1 MLLRLLLRPVRP
13 GDATRTFYL
22 FNGISTFCFT
32 LTFTVNLI
40 YMATVVGLSP
50 LQMVLVGTVL
60 EISAFVFE
68 IPTGI
73 VADLYSRRASV
84 IIGFWLIGIGFL
96 VQAVPSF
103 TAVLLAQ
110 VIWGIGST
118 FTSGAAQAWI
128 TDEIGDD
135 AVPRVFTREQ
145 QIHLFA
151 GVAGTVAAGLLSL
164 AFLRL
169 PMLVSGVGF
178 LLLAV
183 WVWLVM
189 PEEHFS
195 PTPIQRRETFRHM
208 ARTARDG
215 LRLARS
221 RPVVRGLL
229 LISLFVG
236 LASEAFDRLWLVRI
250 VEDFP
255 LPPLLG
261 AANVGPWFA
270 GIALVGS
277 VVALLASLLVNR
289 FGAVE
294 LGTRHP
300 GRVLAVLALVQVL
313 CVLGVA
319 LAGWLWLALAALW
332 LKGAALAIA
341 APVEAAWLNRELRS
355 DIRATVLSMNAQVNA
370 VGQVVGGPP
379 LGALAGRTTVRPRWW
394 SRPGCC
400 HRPWRSSAGW
410 AAAAAPGPESAAGDS
425 RAR

>member
-1 MLLRLLLRPVRP
+1 V
-13 GDATRTFYL
+13 A
-22 FNGISTFCFT
+22 TFCYT

-50 LQMVLVGTVL
+50 LQMVLVGTIL

-84 IIGFWLIGIGFL
+84 IIGFALVAVGFA
-96 VQAVPSF
+96 VQAVPTF
-103 TAVLLAQ
+103 AAVLIAQ

-128 TDEIGDD
+128 TDEIGDQ
-135 AVPRVFTREQ
+135 AVPQVFTREQ
-145 QIHLFA
+145 QIHLVA
-151 GVAGTVAAGLLSL
+151 GVIGTIAAGLLSL
-164 AFLRL
+164 AFLAL
-169 PMLVSGVGF
+169 PMVVSAIGF
-178 LLLAV
+178 LLLTG

-189 PEEHFS
+189 PEENFS
-195 PTPIQRRETFRHM
+195 PTPVQRRETFRHM
-208 ARTARDG
+208 VRTARAG

-221 RPVVRGLL
+221 RSVVRGLL
-229 LISLFVG
+229 LVSLFVG
-236 LASEAFDRLWLVRI
+236 LASEAFDRLWVVRI

-261 AANVGPWFA
+261 AANVGAWFA
-270 GIALVGS
+270 AFALAGS
-277 VVALLASLLVNR
+277 AVALLASLLVSR

-300 GRVLAVLALVQVL
+300 GRVLAALGLVNVM

-332 LKGAALAIA
+332 LKGAAFAVA
-341 APVEAAWLNRELRS
+341 APIEAAWLNRELRS

-379 LGALAGRTTVRPRWW
+379 LGALAGRTTV
-394 SRPGCC
+394 
-400 HRPWRSSAGW
+400 AT
-410 AAAAAPGPESAAGDS
+410 ALVVSAALLSPTIAIFGRLGRR
-425 RAR
+425 RAQPGGPVEP